1 VEGDGGWEAGFDEE
15 GGFELIGGFLLE
27 IGTVFS
33 LVVPLDGDFCS
44 LLGGGVFDR
53 SFDRVELLFRA
64 RMSSF
69 WLVSFYSP
77 CCSSCSEY

>member
-1 VEGDGGWEAGFDEE
+1 
-15 GGFELIGGFLLE
+15 
-27 IGTVFS
+27 VFS
-33 LVVPLDGDFCS
+33 LIVPLDGDFCS